1 MSSDQALWRKL
12 LSPSGFLLVLLCFA
26 LPFVTV
32 SCDHPAGTVTL
43 DYTGGDLLLGG
54 EPSVSGLPRSAPTP
68 DGVFADA
75 QLFAFLAFFAGF
87 VGLCAGFAWL
97 WRARFLAGLG
107 AAGLAAMFLVANQ
120 FTVVRRISDEIE
132 AAGPFSPGAADEMV
146 ATRYGFWLALALLG
160 LLVGYHL
167 FEVATGRSGPGGPRC
182 DAFPGEPQRT
192 LPLDGRQRDTL
203 DLGSPGSP

>member
-1 MSSDQALWRKL
+1 L
-12 LSPSGFLLVLLCFA
+12 LSPGGFLLVLLCFA

-54 EPSVSGLPRSAPTP
+54 EPSVSGLPRDVPPP

-75 QLFAFLAFFAGF
+75 QLFAFLAFFTGF
-87 VGLCAGFAWL
+87 IGLCAGFAWL

-120 FTVVRRISDEIE
+120 FMVFRMITDEIE
-132 AAGPFSPGAADEMV
+132 AGGRFSPGTADEMV

-160 LLVGYHL
+160 LLAGYHL
-167 FEVATGRSGPGGPRC
+167 FEVASRHGTSRSPIRVAHIDPGRITCEIR
-182 DAFPGEPQRT
+182 ER
-192 LPLDGRQRDTL
+192 
-203 DLGSPGSP
+203 